1 LASCGSQNGSLP
13 PVRLH
18 PEAPNGA
25 MPPVVQA
32 LGVAVHIRSK
42 PEADPLAL
50 DYEMIILLRSVRFL
64 AAR

>member
-1 LASCGSQNGSLP
+1 
-13 PVRLH
+13 
-18 PEAPNGA
+18 
-25 MPPVVQA
+25 MPPAVQA

-50 DYEMIILLRSVRFL
+50 AYEMIILLRSVRFP